1 MPKLLEKKKKC
12 KGENGKG
19 KRISEKAP
27 PFRFS
32 RRLFILLSLGHACC
46 QKKVFNTYVDIGP
59 NGSSSL
65 RSVACAHKVGEW
77 CDVRHTMCDARHR
90 GVRGVTLV
98 TASVTLVTDATP
110 VFLYFGL
117 GFAVWFV
124 FFSFC
129 TPFPPLPNKP
139 LSYYH

>member
-1 MPKLLEKKKKC
+1 MQRRKRQRKKNLRK
-12 KGENGKG
+12 
-19 KRISEKAP
+19 SP

-77 CDVRHTMCDARHR
+77 CDVRHTMCDVRHKVVLRDARHALCD
-90 GVRGVTLV
+90 VRHRHNICVLR
-98 TASVTLVTDATP
+98 
-110 VFLYFGL
+110 FGL